1 MTVFKKIL
9 AFTGSIFLVMLLAGI
24 LTSLIHSG

>member
-9 AFTGSIFLVMLLAGI
+9 AFTGSIFLVIILAGI
-24 LTSLIHSG
+24 L